1 MRAIW
6 DNMLHSLEIVA
17 SVGSVDQNYVVTK
30 IIEKVEQLGREKPI
44 LFCLGWKMQTT
55 LPQRKVK
62 KGKIENGY
70 HGIFSKALRKQREMI
85 SFKTSTHLQD

>member
-30 IIEKVEQLGREKPI
+30 IIEKVEQLGREKPAYNV
-44 LFCLGWKMQTT
+44 LFRLENADHFTAEKS
-55 LPQRKVK
+55 KE
-62 KGKIENGY
+62 GKN
-70 HGIFSKALRKQREMI
+70 
-85 SFKTSTHLQD
+85 

>member
-30 IIEKVEQLGREKPI
+30 IIEKVEQLGREKPTYCS
-44 LFCLGWKMQTT
+44 L
-55 LPQRKVK
+55 
-62 KGKIENGY
+62 
-70 HGIFSKALRKQREMI
+70 
-85 SFKTSTHLQD
+85 

>member
-30 IIEKVEQLGREKPI
+30 IIEKVEQLGREKPAYNV
-44 LFCLGWKMQTT
+44 LFRLENADHFTAEKSKEGKNWKR
-55 LPQRKVK
+55 LSW
-62 KGKIENGY
+62 N
-70 HGIFSKALRKQREMI
+70 F
-85 SFKTSTHLQD
+85 